1 MVSLFD
7 FWQVVAWY
15 ESQQAQARIFLD
27 MFLFLKDIGQFTDH
41 AFESFEFSVF
51 FKMVF
56 MYLVARSRYDMLIH
70 VDSLFKSI

>member
-15 ESQQAQARIFLD
+15 ESQQAQAIIFD
-27 MFLFLKDIGQFTDH
+27 MFLFFKDIGQFTDH
-41 AFESFEFSVF
+41 AFESFEVSVF

-56 MYLVARSRYDMLIH
+56 MFLVARSRYDMLIH
-70 VDSLFKSI
+70 VDSLYKSI